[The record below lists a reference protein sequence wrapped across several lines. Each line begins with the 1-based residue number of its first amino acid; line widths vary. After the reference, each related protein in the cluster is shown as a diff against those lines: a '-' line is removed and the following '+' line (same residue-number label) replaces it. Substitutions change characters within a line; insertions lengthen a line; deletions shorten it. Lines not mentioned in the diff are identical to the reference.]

1 MRNICRQIVG
11 DNLKGE
17 MALFSFPH
25 PSGGE
30 ELRGAPL
37 VCIPDL
43 VQKVVDLLEENERL
57 IRRSRHKPCK
67 IILTLC
73 RTGRLTWHD
82 GVIPASEVWLKIGGD
97 KGGGSFKMN
106 FQIVNV
112 PAPNSVHNTCVF
124 CCFEAG
130 DTVTNLHI
138 ALDRYKDQVAHLQ
151 GMKWR

>member
-37 VCIPDL
+37 VYIPDL

-57 IRRSRHKPCK
+57 NRRSRHKPCK
-67 IILTLC
+67 IIFNPMQ
-73 RTGRLTWHD
+73 D
-82 GVIPASEVWLKIGGD
+82 
-97 KGGGSFKMN
+97 
-106 FQIVNV
+106 
-112 PAPNSVHNTCVF
+112 SVALQRNGAIFFVQ
-124 CCFEAG
+124 FEPG
-130 DTVTNLHI
+130 ICTVS
-138 ALDRYKDQVAHLQ
+138 
-151 GMKWR
+151 GC